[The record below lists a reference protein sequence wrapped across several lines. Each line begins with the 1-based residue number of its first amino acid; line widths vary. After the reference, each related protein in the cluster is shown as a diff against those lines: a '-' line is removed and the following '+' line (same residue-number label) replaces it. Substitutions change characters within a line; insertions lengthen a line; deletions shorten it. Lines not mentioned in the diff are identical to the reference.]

1 MQKMSLYPFIQNPK
15 GESIRR
21 RLNDRL
27 YLLLKQSRY
36 APVRRSLIQHRLRR
50 VRLHYR
56 RVGFGMSVLRLRLE
70 VDSGVLNTTSYR
82 MTVADLLDFLK
93 MADPNSMVFAEDGF
107 ISIVP
112 VVEE

>member
-1 MQKMSLYPFIQNPK
+1 MARFSLLTIPLF
-15 GESIRR
+15 GR

-36 APVRRSLIQHRLRR
+36 APVRRSPIQDRERR
-50 VRLHYR
+50 SRMGSR
-56 RVGFGMSVLRLRLE
+56 RVGFGMSVLRIRLE
-70 VDSGVLNTTSYR
+70 IERDEPHPPYR
-82 MTVADLLDFLK
+82 LTVGDLIDWFK
-93 MADPNSMVFAEDGF
+93 AADPNSEVFAEDGF